1 MGLAGVVLAAGAS
14 ERMGRPKALLD
25 FRGRAFVVRIL
36 EALEALDVKSRVVVL
51 GPDAARVR
59 PSLATHDCVIVENP
73 DLTSHAIGSLR
84 AALAALEPI
93 RPSGIV
99 AWPVDLPHVRL
110 TTLERLLEAHR
121 RAWLT
126 IPSNSCRIRFRHG
139 HISATCDAQRTSGAP
154 MSSGIE
160 AQVLQPYKYGFVTD
174 IESETV
180 PPGLS
185 EDVIRLI
192 SQKKGEPP
200 WMLEWR
206 LRAYRNWLK

>member
-36 EALEALDVKSRVVVL
+36 ESLEALGVEPRVVVL

-99 AWPVDLPHVRL
+99 AWPVDLPHVRVA
-110 TTLERLLEAHR
+110 TLERLLEAHR
-121 RAWLT
+121 R
-126 IPSNSCRIRFRHG
+126 
-139 HISATCDAQRTSGAP
+139 SGAP
-154 MSSGIE
+154 AVVPSFAERRGHPVIWDQTLFSELATSAAATRHG
-160 AQVLQPYKYGFVTD
+160 AQAVLAAHERD
-174 IESETV
+174 LLTV
-180 PPGLS
+180 AV
-185 EDVIRLI
+185 D
-192 SQKKGEPP
+192 
-200 WMLEWR
+200 
-206 LRAYRNWLK
+206 